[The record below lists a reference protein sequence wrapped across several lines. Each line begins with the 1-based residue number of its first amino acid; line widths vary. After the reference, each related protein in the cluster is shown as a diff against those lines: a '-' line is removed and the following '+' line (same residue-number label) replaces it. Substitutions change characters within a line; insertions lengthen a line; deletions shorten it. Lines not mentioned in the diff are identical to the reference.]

1 MTMPNTPQ
9 ANDVDRAYGLDPVLE
24 TGVDQRFSAVTQ
36 FATVPCPYCGGTYES
51 SIDLTLGAQEYIED
65 CQVCC
70 RAIELAI
77 DVVNGVLKGL
87 SARRIDDA

>member
-1 MTMPNTPQ
+1 MNQPHTPQ
-9 ANDVDRAYGLDPVLE
+9 AADVDRAYGLEPILE
-24 TGVDQRFSAVTQ
+24 TGVDQRFSPVMQ
-36 FATVPCPYCGGTYES
+36 FATVPCPHCGGTYES

-70 RAIELAI
+70 RSIELGI

-87 SARRIDDA
+87 TAKRIDET